1 VCGIQAEILLAGSI
15 PNPPRPPL
23 QAISQTDT
31 AQGLARWHAEE
42 LASLNL
48 LVPNVDM
55 ATGCSPANLPG
66 GPPSVEAQTLSHRIL
81 ALLLSSRLVDIEDLR
96 IRHTPSSVDTT
107 LGDSEA
113 MAEDEEVDA
122 PRQATIAYWTLYPS
136 IHVLSLSGSAALFSA
151 AWAALVAALRDVRLP
166 RAWWDEDVQA
176 VLCSDLVAEA
186 KRLRLRGCPVIST
199 WGVFVG
205 SPSRLS
211 AEEHAD
217 ETVER
222 SDEKEKPRSSEV
234 MGMLEQGRPV
244 VNGRRAWLLADPDG
258 FEDPLCVETVTVIVD
273 CSDIEGSAVKN
284 RTRILKIEK
293 SGGGVVRREEMG
305 ALVQMAELRWKEWDE
320 VLNACQR

>member
-1 VCGIQAEILLAGSI
+1 
-15 PNPPRPPL
+15 
-23 QAISQTDT
+23 
-31 AQGLARWHAEE
+31 
-42 LASLNL
+42 
-48 LVPNVDM
+48 M
-55 ATGCSPANLPG
+55 
-66 GPPSVEAQTLSHRIL
+66 EAQILSHRIL

-113 MAEDEEVDA
+113 MAEEDEEVDA
-122 PRQATIAYWTLYPS
+122 PRQETVAYWTLYPS

-166 RAWWDEDVQA
+166 RAWWDEDVQG

-186 KRLRLRGCPVIST
+186 KRLRLRGCPVVST

-205 SPSRLS
+205 SPSQLG
-211 AEEHAD
+211 AEKHAD

-222 SDEKEKPRSSEV
+222 SNQKEKPRSSKM

-244 VNGRRAWLLADPDG
+244 GNGRRAWLLADPDG
-258 FEDPLCVETVTVIVD
+258 FEDPLCVEIVTVVVD

-284 RTRILKIEK
+284 GTRILKIEK

-305 ALVQMAELRWKEWDE
+305 MLAQMAELRWREWDE